1 MSIAYHIWLLASYKP
16 IHPIPNPLFYCFIFS
31 GLVFYCF
38 VVLLLLG
45 TIQKKQKGHTIVLL
59 LLHFSN
65 FQGRKD
71 EWQRKNNEPWKHRYL
86 CCAFSLLFMASLLKK
101 QINIFECILKRERER
116 GSWLR
121 GSFSFVF
128 TRQTIFFKNSL
139 ASSNMPTKFF
149 VQFQYPSFWAV
160 HFFIESPPIPNLSGS
175 IFSIFYTLLPE
186 RPIYLNCPPQNRK
199 PNSQKTK
206 MKKVVITCC
215 FNEIY
220 TLVWNHPP
228 PSLPIFYQGLKKKK
242 KKKN

>member
-121 GSFSFVF
+121 GSFSFLF

-139 ASSNMPTKFF
+139 ASSNMPTKFLFNSNTHLF
-149 VQFQYPSFWAV
+149 VLYISLLNPLLFRISLEAFSLSSIPCYQRDQYIWIAHHKIENPTPKKPKRKRLWSPAV
-160 HFFIESPPIPNLSGS
+160 SMRYTPWCEITHRPPCLYFI
-175 IFSIFYTLLPE
+175 
-186 RPIYLNCPPQNRK
+186 K
-199 PNSQKTK
+199 A
-206 MKKVVITCC
+206 
-215 FNEIY
+215 
-220 TLVWNHPP
+220 
-228 PSLPIFYQGLKKKK
+228 
-242 KKKN
+242 